1 MKKTI
6 GVALAVLL
14 GLALLSAPGA
24 VAAPKKKKQV
34 VEGSILFPALF
45 AQGAF
50 DGCWGG
56 LTRRLTQTTQNAAG
70 NGVFGYRFDV
80 DKATWNK
87 KFVLKPTGGEGTVDL
102 DLFLY
107 LHFPALEETA
117 DDPVNGGTPASI
129 DFNTRKEGGEAGVV
143 PKGATHGIVC
153 MYGGPSH
160 YGYNAT
166 FNYTAG

>member
-1 MKKTI
+1 MRKTI
-6 GVALAVLL
+6 GAAIAVLL
-14 GLALLSAPGA
+14 GLALLSAPAA
-24 VAAPKKKKQV
+24 VAAPKKQV
-34 VEGSILFPALF
+34 VEGSIMFPAVF
-45 AQGAF
+45 AQGTF
-50 DGCWGG
+50 EGCWGG
-56 LTRRLTQTTQNAAG
+56 LTRRITTATQNAAG

-87 KFVLKPTGGEGTVDL
+87 NFVLKPTGGGGTVDL

-107 LHFPALEETA
+107 LHFPPLDETA
-117 DDPVNGGTPASI
+117 NDPVNGGTPASI
-129 DFNTRKEGGEAGVV
+129 DFNTRKEGGEKGVV

-153 MYGGPSH
+153 LYGGPSH